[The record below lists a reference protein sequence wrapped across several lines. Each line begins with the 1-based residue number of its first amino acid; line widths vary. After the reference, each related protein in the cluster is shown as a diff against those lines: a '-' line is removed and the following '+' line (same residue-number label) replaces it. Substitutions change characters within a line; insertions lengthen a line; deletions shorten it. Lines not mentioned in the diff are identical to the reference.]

1 MGPAASSASP
11 MSAFPRNSIAARLPL
26 ASRRATSRSPSAGT
40 TAGAISG
47 KGSAARCAGFQAQS
61 PGTISVATPPGAA
74 RAACTARAAS
84 PATELALRDRRT
96 QAETGRARPMMS
108 VVSGAS

>member
-1 MGPAASSASP
+1 
-11 MSAFPRNSIAARLPL
+11 MSAGPRSSIADRLPL
-26 ASRRATSRSPSAGT
+26 ASRRATLSIASAGT
-40 TAGAISG
+40 TAGAMSG
-47 KGSAARCAGFQAQS
+47 SGSAARSAGLQAQS
-61 PGTISVATPPGAA
+61 AGTISVATPPGAA